1 MISRCMIRLTLCG
14 IGLALV
20 LLLGGCATTGPTP
33 FELGDEAP
41 PPYGC
46 IEGRMRG
53 VDC

>member
-1 MISRCMIRLTLCG
+1 MKRAVLIVLLAF
-14 IGLALV
+14 IGVWAA

-41 PPYGC
+41 PPMGC
-46 IEGRMRG
+46 IQGRARG